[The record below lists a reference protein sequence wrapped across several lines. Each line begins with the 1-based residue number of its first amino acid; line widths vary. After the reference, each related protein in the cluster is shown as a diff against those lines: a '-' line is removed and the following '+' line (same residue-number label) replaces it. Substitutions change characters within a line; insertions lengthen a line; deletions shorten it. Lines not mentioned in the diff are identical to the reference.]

1 MNTLILNTASINSEI
16 SLRNKNKIITQ
27 KLNDSHSEHLLPT
40 IDRLLTQNDLSI
52 ENIDYFGINLGPG
65 SFTGI
70 RIGVSTIK
78 AFLFNSKSKCVAF
91 NSFDLVAYN
100 IKDNE
105 FIVIVDSG
113 NKDFYYAH
121 YKNSNLIEMSFEA
134 LENIKTIA
142 KENNIK
148 IYASSKEKQVI
159 NDSDVNFVEMQEY
172 ALDDLVIKKINNND
186 LSESNDLCPIYV
198 KRSQAEVG
206 LDDKIKKGLKIEK
219 CVNYLP
225 LLSIENECFS
235 NPWSENTFKEEF
247 SLNDRYYYVAKVFDE
262 TVGYIGL
269 WKTGD
274 DLNILK
280 VAVLPRF
287 RQLGIATKLI
297 EQAKIL
303 KANENLDK
311 IFLEVD
317 NKNEKAMAL
326 YEKCGF
332 VTKYTRVK
340 YYQNGD
346 DCNVMF
352 LEK

>member
-16 SLRNKNKIITQ
+16 SLKCKNKIITK

-40 IDRLLTQNDLSI
+40 IDELLTQNNLTIS
-52 ENIDYFGINLGPG
+52 NIDYFGINLGPG

-78 AFLFNSKSKCVAF
+78 AFLFNSKSKCVQF
-91 NSFDLVAYN
+91 NSFDTLAYN

-105 FIVIVDSG
+105 FIVVVDSG
-113 NKDFYYAH
+113 NKDYYYAH
-121 YKNSNLIEMSFEA
+121 YKDNNLINMSFDT
-134 LENIKTIA
+134 LDNIKKLA

-148 IYASSKEKQVI
+148 IYASLVEKDLICDNEI
-159 NDSDVNFVEMQEY
+159 NFIELPEY
-172 ALDDLVIKKINNND
+172 ALNDLVENKINKKD
-186 LSESNDLCPIYV
+186 FCECKDLCPIYV

-206 LDDKIKKGLKIEK
+206 LDDKIKQGLKIEK

-225 LLSIENECFS
+225 LISIENECFP
-235 NPWSENTFKEEF
+235 NPWSEQTFKQEF
-247 SLNDRYYYVAKVFDE
+247 EQSDRFYYVAKVFDE

-297 EQAKIL
+297 KQAVKL
-303 KANENLDK
+303 KQELNLDK
-311 IFLEVD
+311 MFLEVD
-317 NKNEKAMAL
+317 DKNNKAIAL

-340 YYQNGD
+340 YYQNGN

-352 LEK
+352 LEN